1 MPIFDLFFLALG
13 GLLLWFG
20 ADRLVEGAS
29 ALARRVG
36 ISELVIGLTIVALG
50 TSLPEF
56 LVSFTAAVTG
66 YSSISV
72 ANVVGSNIFNLG
84 LILGGVAMLRPV
96 MPERDI
102 MQRDAPILVCC
113 TTFILVCASVT
124 GSLPRW
130 AGAVLTLTFAG
141 YIAWLIIKSRM
152 EFAAVNASLQTV
164 LSSRTGSTL
173 NSPVLPGEPDRT
185 AAELPLWRALGG
197 IAAGLI
203 ALTLG
208 SRLVV
213 NGATAIAA
221 WLGVSEW
228 LIGLTIV
235 AGGTSLPELVTC
247 VVASFKGRNEMMLG
261 NLIGSDLFNF
271 AGVLGITALLR
282 PLSVDASALPN
293 LALSVFTVL
302 LILLLLRL
310 RGRLGKAEGLLLLTF
325 GLGRWVLDA
334 FSTPPL

>member
-1 MPIFDLFFLALG
+1 MPILDILLLALG

-29 ALARRVG
+29 ALARRFG

-56 LVSFTAAVTG
+56 LVSFTAALKG

-84 LILGGVAMLRPV
+84 LILGGVALLRPV
-96 MPERDI
+96 MPERNI
-102 MQRDAPILVCC
+102 MRRDAPILFLCIMFLF
-113 TTFILVCASVT
+113 TCAATT
-124 GSLPRW
+124 GSIPRW
-130 AGAVLTLTFAG
+130 AGLLLTSGFCC
-141 YIAWLIIKSRM
+141 YIFWLVIKSRQ
-152 EFAAVNASLQTV
+152 EFSAVNDSLQTA
-164 LSSRTGSTL
+164 LSTQGESSL
-173 NSPVLPGEPDRT
+173 ASPVLPGEPERT
-185 AAELPLWRALGG
+185 EGIQPVWRCFGG
-197 IAAGLI
+197 IVVGLA

-208 SRLVV
+208 SRLVID
-213 NGATAIAA
+213 GATTIAA

-247 VVASFKGRNEMMLG
+247 IVASFKGRNEMMLG

-282 PLSVDASALPN
+282 PLAVDASALPN
-293 LALSVFTVL
+293 LALSAVTVV
-302 LILLLLRL
+302 LIVLLLRL
-310 RGRLGKAEGLLLLTF
+310 RGRLGVAEGLLILSF
-325 GLGRWVLDA
+325 GFGRWVLDA
-334 FSTPPL
+334 YSTAI

>member
-1 MPIFDLFFLALG
+1 
-13 GLLLWFG
+13 
-20 ADRLVEGAS
+20 
-29 ALARRVG
+29 
-36 ISELVIGLTIVALG
+36 
-50 TSLPEF
+50 
-56 LVSFTAAVTG
+56 
-66 YSSISV
+66 
-72 ANVVGSNIFNLG
+72 
-84 LILGGVAMLRPV
+84 
-96 MPERDI
+96 
-102 MQRDAPILVCC
+102 
-113 TTFILVCASVT
+113 
-124 GSLPRW
+124 
-130 AGAVLTLTFAG
+130 
-141 YIAWLIIKSRM
+141 
-152 EFAAVNASLQTV
+152 
-164 LSSRTGSTL
+164 
-173 NSPVLPGEPDRT
+173 VLPGEPDRT